1 MADDLLLEIVT
12 PEKLSVNTQ
21 VEEVT
26 IPGTEGEFGVLRGHA
41 SLLTSIEI
49 GELSYLKEGKR
60 TSFAVETGYA
70 EILSSKVT
78 VLVESAEH
86 TNDIDKGRAMKI
98 KEDAEAKLAKMSKE
112 DPDYEKLRKSLSLAE
127 LKLRVADRG

>member
-1 MADDLLLEIVT
+1 MADDLLLELVT
-12 PEKLSVNTQ
+12 PEKLVVSSP

-41 SLLTSIEI
+41 SLLSSIEI
-49 GELSYLKEGKR
+49 GELSYTREGKR
-60 TSFAVETGYA
+60 NYYAVETGYA

-86 TNDIDKGRAMKI
+86 PNDIDRDWVTKTK
-98 KEDAEAKLAKMSKE
+98 DDLEAKLAKMSKE
-112 DPDYEKLRKSLSLAE
+112 DPAYEQMRKALSLAE
-127 LKLRVADRG
+127 LKLRVAEKG

>member
-12 PEKLSVNTQ
+12 PDKLTVSTQ

-41 SLLTSIEI
+41 SLLSSIEI
-49 GELSYLKEGKR
+49 GELSYTKEGKR
-60 TSFAVETGYA
+60 TYYAVETGYA

-86 TNDIDKGRAMKI
+86 TNDIDRDRAAKTKDEI
-98 KEDAEAKLAKMSKE
+98 EAKMAKMSKD
-112 DPDYEKLRKSLSLAE
+112 DPDYEKLRKTLSLAE
-127 LKLRVADRG
+127 LKLRVADKG